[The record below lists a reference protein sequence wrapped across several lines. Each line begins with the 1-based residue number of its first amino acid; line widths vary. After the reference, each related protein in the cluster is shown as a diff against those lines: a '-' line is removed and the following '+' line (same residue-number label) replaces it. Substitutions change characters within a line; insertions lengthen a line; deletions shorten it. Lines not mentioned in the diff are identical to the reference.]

1 MTKEELKNALKD
13 FGSKGK
19 EIAEDLDSKIP
30 TIETQKEELDT
41 QTRREVRKFWI
52 FVSAACLVIG
62 YGLSFI
68 F

>member
-19 EIAEDLDSKIP
+19 EIAEDLYEK
-30 TIETQKEELDT
+30 IETEKEELDT